1 MKKKH
6 PKLSVERTGVDHL
19 LEGTAGLLALVPA
32 VYLLLNWGA
41 LPEAVPAHIGPDGL
55 VDRWGSK
62 GELVILPIVVLLDFI
77 LLAVMQRFPHTYN
90 YLVRITEENAPVQ
103 YRIAV
108 SMMGWMNLILSAG
121 LSALFFSMVELA
133 VQGSDRMAAWM
144 MPVFMGSLFGCL
156 WYFLAKS
163 WRER

>member
-1 MKKKH
+1 MRNER
-6 PKLSVERTGVDHL
+6 PKLSVERTAVDRL
-19 LEGTAGLLALVPA
+19 LAVTAGLLALTPA

-41 LPEAVPAHIGPDGL
+41 LPETVPAHIGPDGL
-55 VDRWGSK
+55 VDGWGGK
-62 GELVILPIVVLLDFI
+62 GELAVLPVVILLFYI
-77 LLAVMQRFPHTYN
+77 LLSVLQRFPHTYN
-90 YLVRITEENAPVQ
+90 YLVRITEENAPAQ

-133 VQGSDRMAAWM
+133 VRGSDRMAAWVL
-144 MPVFMGSLFGCL
+144 PVFMGSLFGCL
-156 WYFLAKS
+156 WYYLAQS